1 MERHFGLNDRP
12 LPEPTVARL
21 PIYLRIA
28 EDAVRNGATT
38 ISSDELA
45 RLAGVNAA
53 KVRKDLSLLG
63 SLGTRGTGYDA
74 AQLAGVIDGILGA
87 EFDWPVVI
95 AGVGKLGRAL
105 INARGFLTG
114 GYHLVGLVD
123 VDSSVIG
130 EQIGEHVVLSFDELS
145 ASLTAPPKIGVI
157 TTPDRAAQAAA
168 ESLIALGAHSLLN
181 FAPKVLDVPE
191 GVRVRYVDLS
201 IELQILSYHAARE
214 ATSEPA
220 GLLSTVG
227 VEADQLG
234 LTPWAEAS
242 GVSP

>member
-1 MERHFGLNDRP
+1 MIDRTAGANERP

-28 EDAVRNGATT
+28 EDCVHLGGST

-74 AQLAGVIDGILGA
+74 ARLVVAIDGLLGA
-87 EFDWPVVI
+87 GLDWPVVI

-105 INARGFLTG
+105 INARGFLSG

-123 VDSSVIG
+123 SDPDVLG
-130 EQIGEHVVLSFDELS
+130 EQISGYVVRTFAELRTELES
-145 ASLTAPPKIGVI
+145 PPAIGVI
-157 TTPDRAAQAAA
+157 TTPAHAAQGAA
-168 ESLIALGAHSLLN
+168 EELVALGARSLLN
-181 FAPKVLDVPE
+181 FAPQILELAED
-191 GVRVRYVDLS
+191 VRVRYVDLS
-201 IELQILSYHAARE
+201 IELQILSYHATRK
-214 ATSEPA
+214 A
-220 GLLSTVG
+220 GEDASSYLSSVG
-227 VEADQLG
+227 VELG
-234 LTPWAEAS
+234 GLPPSTWLDTAP
-242 GVSP
+242 